1 MGDLYL
7 KVAVK
12 PSDVYER
19 KGDDLYVQVAMTVF
33 DLVLGGEVKVPHPE

>member
-19 KGDDLYVQVAMTVF
+19 KGDDLYTQVEMSIF
-33 DLVLGGEVKVPHPE
+33 DLVLGGEVKVSHPE